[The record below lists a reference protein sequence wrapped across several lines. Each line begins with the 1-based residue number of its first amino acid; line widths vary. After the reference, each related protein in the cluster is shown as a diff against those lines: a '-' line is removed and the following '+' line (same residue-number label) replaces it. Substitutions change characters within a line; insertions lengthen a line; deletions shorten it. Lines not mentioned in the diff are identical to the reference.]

1 MLVFLVLYIMKK
13 NENIRMLLNNIDVLV
28 DGRFEIMNRNEE
40 LKFKGSTNQRI
51 IDVKKS
57 LEYGN
62 IIVIG

>member
-1 MLVFLVLYIMKK
+1 
-13 NENIRMLLNNIDVLV
+13 MLLNNIDVLV

-57 LEYGN
+57 RIWQYNSYRIKFLRILTY
-62 IIVIG
+62 VL